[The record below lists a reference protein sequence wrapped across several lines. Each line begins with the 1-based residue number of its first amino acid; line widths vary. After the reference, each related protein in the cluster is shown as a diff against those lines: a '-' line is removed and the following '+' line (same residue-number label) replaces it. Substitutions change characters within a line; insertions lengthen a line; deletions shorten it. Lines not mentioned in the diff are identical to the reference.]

1 MPGRDCALQFGGG
14 KGSWRKTPDHTREL
28 EGFTDFQGEADFLL
42 VFLYMFMYFFEGSL
56 RCQEY
61 YVS

>member
-42 VFLYMFMYFFEGSL
+42 VIYVYVAFEGSL